1 MGTYSFAESNFEPG
15 IIVATHKM
23 NYDNGDAILI
33 SGKVSSIIKDTGISI
48 QIWKEGKVFKIGYA
62 LPDKDRK
69 FSDTIIADGKG
80 WDQGTYVV
88 VALYGQENIAETTFT
103 LGKFEPAEELVD
115 PIQESPTKITIKTN
129 DIVYYLN
136 STNSNIQAD
145 VEIQN
150 YSPNDGLYFI
160 KIIHIP
166 TQKILKIFEVQP
178 IDSGFGLWTAQIVYP
193 IQESEIITD
202 DQTLFGEFELQ
213 INTEY
218 GFQTATTTFSILET
232 PDELN
237 LEMMP
242 KPEETAQL
250 NSEENF
256 PIITEILKKSNQIH
270 ISWTQDEPKAPSF
283 DVVIDGHDTGNNY
296 RTISNSQTVDSG
308 ECFTIQARY
317 PDSESFLM
325 SDEVCLD
332 PEPISENKPIITEI
346 LKKSNQIQISWT
358 QDEPKAPSFDI
369 VIDGGDTGTEYRT
382 SLTSQMVDSGECFT
396 IQARYPDEEIFFRS
410 DEVCLDPEPTLETN
424 NPIITEIVTKSNQI
438 QISWT
443 QDEPKAPSFDIVID
457 GDDTGSKYRTSLTS
471 QLVVSGEC
479 FTIQARYSDEDIFV
493 NSDEVCFG
501 PKPIPEGFDRF
512 GIIYLYPT
520 ADRIFESHWDMGGP
534 RVLYGQQRDQID
546 PELKLSGR
554 NPELVIDGKGIATMQ
569 GEIKNEIADP
579 RMFVYDPAL
588 KKKWENT
595 EITIYMMRVS
605 EHVSYSYS
613 GLNVNS
619 RSEHQDSGKDP
630 NKGQS
635 YTGRFIHDGRTM
647 FVKEIIHGEYY
658 ENADK
663 RIYPWSTSNKKM
675 PYHQWIGLKLIT
687 YDLPNG
693 NVKLELYMDLTDGV
707 NGGNWEKTNEFID
720 NGTWAD
726 RIFTDPATSVWIKN
740 DGLGVAKYKNFS
752 VREIIPPN

>member
-136 STNSNIQAD
+136 STNPNIQAD

-346 LKKSNQIQISWT
+346 LK
-358 QDEPKAPSFDI
+358 
-369 VIDGGDTGTEYRT
+369 
-382 SLTSQMVDSGECFT
+382 
-396 IQARYPDEEIFFRS
+396 
-410 DEVCLDPEPTLETN
+410 
-424 NPIITEIVTKSNQI
+424 KSNQI